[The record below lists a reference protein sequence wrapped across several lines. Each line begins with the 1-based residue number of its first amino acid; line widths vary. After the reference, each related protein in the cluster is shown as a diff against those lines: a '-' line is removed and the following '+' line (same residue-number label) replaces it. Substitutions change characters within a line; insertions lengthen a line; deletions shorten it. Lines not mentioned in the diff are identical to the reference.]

1 MNIKELF
8 RLGAKFIKQQQHN
21 NLNKDNSKIVRIWNT
36 LLAQLEYFL
45 VDYQSAGLLETLKQ
59 SLSLGGVIQTL
70 LKLSQT

>member
-36 LLAQLEYFL
+36 LLVQLEYFP

-59 SLSLGGVIQTL
+59 SLSSGEVIQTL
-70 LKLSQT
+70 LKQSQT